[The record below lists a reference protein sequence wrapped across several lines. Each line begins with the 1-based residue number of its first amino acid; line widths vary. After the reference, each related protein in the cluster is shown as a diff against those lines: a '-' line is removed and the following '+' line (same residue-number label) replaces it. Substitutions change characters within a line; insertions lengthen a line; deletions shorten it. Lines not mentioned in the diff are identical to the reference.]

1 MILTGK
7 FLLDQV
13 LQIMNYVAQV
23 KHETI
28 RKRQQEDI
36 QLVKDKEVQF
46 GRRSLEISDE
56 AREIL

>member
-1 MILTGK
+1 M
-7 FLLDQV
+7 DQV

-36 QLVKDKEVQF
+36 QIVKDKGVQF